1 MLRQCGDCLRVMIGR
16 EQARSLAFVAGL
28 LACVVWLAWNLSVN
42 LVARGISI
50 DFGFLFESTS
60 FPIGESVISYQAGD
74 SYLRVLVAG
83 LLNTIRLAAAGIV
96 LATLLGVVI
105 GLAARVGHPLLTW
118 LARSYVELTRNLPLL
133 LILMACATAVRG
145 LPGPRQAWE
154 LPGGLLLSSRGLYMP
169 LPTWA
174 EGHGAP
180 LLVAALFLVASWW
193 FLRHL
198 ARCDRANTGTLRR
211 AVRIGYSVWGVAL
224 VGVFVWLGA
233 ATELVYPEL
242 RGFNFRGGWSVTPEF
257 IAMLFGLAFYTSGF
271 IAEIVRG
278 SLAALPRGQT
288 EAARALGLGKF
299 RTLRLVLLPQALR
312 LMLPPTT
319 NQYLNLTKNSTLAVL
334 IGYPD
339 LVSVGNT
346 ALNQTGRAIET
357 ITIYL
362 LVYLSLSLV
371 TSMLIRRLER
381 RAGQVQQ

>member
-1 MLRQCGDCLRVMIGR
+1 
-16 EQARSLAFVAGL
+16 
-28 LACVVWLAWNLSVN
+28 
-42 LVARGISI
+42 
-50 DFGFLFESTS
+50 
-60 FPIGESVISYQAGD
+60 
-74 SYLRVLVAG
+74 
-83 LLNTIRLAAAGIV
+83 
-96 LATLLGVVI
+96 
-105 GLAARVGHPLLTW
+105 
-118 LARSYVELTRNLPLL
+118 VELTRNLPLL

-174 EGHGAP
+174 EGHGAL
-180 LLVAALFLVASWW
+180 LLVAMLLLAAAWW

-198 ARCDRANTGTLRR
+198 ARRDRADTGTLRR
-211 AVRIGYSVWGVAL
+211 AVRIGYRVWGVAL
-224 VGVFVWLGA
+224 VSAFVWLGA

-299 RTLRLVLLPQALR
+299 RTLQLVLLPQALR

-371 TSMLIRRLER
+371 TSALIRRLEQ
-381 RAGQVQQ
+381 RALQVQR